1 MAKAITYFTDTPAEG
16 LSLDLPSLLQTMPWA
31 VLLLDAAG
39 IVRLANAA
47 VAAVWGLAPAVLQG
61 SQLGELLPA
70 ATYPALHALLAAPAP
85 AHGECY
91 LPHCA
96 QWLALSTAQLPQG
109 LALYGHDITA
119 LRRTEAEAH
128 EQAHLLASISNATP
142 DLIYI
147 TDLQT
152 HSVSYASGHVQA
164 LLGYSPAQLYAQGPA
179 AFGHILHPD
188 DQALRLAHLQACVLL
203 PDEQLLTQDVRLR
216 LGDGRYHWF
225 RLRDRAFRRGADGR
239 VSHSIG
245 IAQDVQAE
253 REATDRLHQH
263 HELLLGVFAS
273 AQVGLSY
280 QQAVRDEQGQ
290 LLDFRLQTLNSASL
304 VADHQSGLGQGELLS
319 EALPHLRQHELWGKF
334 TEALATGQPMRLET
348 HYQHAQLSAWLD
360 VSITPLGDGLILSSL
375 DISARKQA
383 ELELQHKN
391 SILEAV
397 YGAALTGIQVLQSVR
412 DAAGE
417 LVDFEWV
424 YATRAAEALLG
435 QGPLVGRQQAA
446 TLAPT
451 PPLATWAQQQ
461 QVVAT
466 GQPAEHEMP
475 YPLPSSCTWL
485 RVLLVPFGDGLVLA
499 HEDITAR
506 KTEEAT
512 MRASRQQLQQTL
524 DALPQIVWTRL
535 PNGQLGTFNARWYA
549 YTGLSVAQSQADG
562 WQAALHPDDLPRLL
576 AGRSKANLDGTSR
589 TVEVR
594 VQRHDGRYRWHLCQ
608 VVPLYHEAGELLYW
622 VGSAT
627 DIDDRKQT
635 ETELQENKHLLEA
648 VFHTSPQAFA
658 LTKSVRNA
666 TGDIVDFSFLWTNEK
681 CRALLHGHDL
691 TGLRLLADVAPRF
704 LTTGIFDKL
713 VASLHTGQLVEEEA
727 PYAAAGPAQWLR
739 WTAARLGD
747 GNFLT
752 LEDITARKLADL
764 ERRHGQELLQ
774 AVFDSTTDG
783 IEVFKS
789 VRNAQG
795 ELIDFEW
802 VLHNQVSQRLLGR
815 TDLVGKRWLAELP
828 GMAELGVFG
837 RHRRVADHGEVAEL
851 EWHYQGEELRGW
863 FHSVAVQLGD
873 GLLVT
878 WQDITARKRQQ
889 AETLRLQLTQQQ
901 QLAQAVLEAE
911 ENEKRRIAESLHN
924 GLGQLLYA
932 TKLSLAQLDPAQP
945 IAFAATLHKTSE
957 LLSTAIGQTRT
968 LSHELMPQILADF
981 GLEVAIQDICTTCS
995 MGVLRM
1001 RSRVDDVPPR
1011 LSPHLALALYRMAQE
1026 LANNI
1031 VKHSQATRA
1040 SLQLLGQADGT
1051 IELRADDNGVG
1062 FVPNLPQVGRPGIGL
1077 QALHDRV
1084 RLLRG
1089 TLHLLPTPAQ
1099 GTQVI
1104 IRLPWAVPTAAATST
1119 TPVYLTSS

>member
-1 MAKAITYFTDTPAEG
+1 MAKAITCFADTPAEAPA
-16 LSLDLPSLLQTMPWA
+16 LDLPSLLQTMPWA

-39 IVRLANAA
+39 TVHLANAA
-47 VAAVWGLAPAVLQG
+47 AAAVWGLAPAVLQG
-61 SQLGELLPA
+61 SQLGTLLPA
-70 ATYPALHALLAAPAP
+70 ATHPALHALLAAPAP
-85 AHGECY
+85 AQGECY

-147 TDLQT
+147 INLQDNT
-152 HSVSYASGHVQA
+152 LEYAGGRAQA
-164 LLGYSPAQLYAQGPA
+164 LLGYSPAQLCAQGPA
-179 AFGHILHPD
+179 ALEHLVHPD
-188 DQALRLAHLQACVLL
+188 DQAPHRAHLHTCTSL
-203 PDEQLLTQDVRLR
+203 PNEQLLTQDVRLR

-225 RLRDRAFRRGADGR
+225 RLRDRAFRRGTDGR
-239 VSHSIG
+239 VSHSLG
-245 IAQDVQAE
+245 IAQAVQAE
-253 REATDRLHQH
+253 YEATDRLHQH
-263 HELLLGVFAS
+263 HELLLGVAAS

-280 QQAVRDEQGQ
+280 QQAMRDEQGQ
-290 LLDFRLQTLNSASL
+290 LLDFRLQTLGSASL
-304 VADHQSGLGQGELLS
+304 APAHQPEPGPGELLS
-319 EALPHLRQHELWGKF
+319 EALPHLRQHELWGKLAA
-334 TEALATGQPMRLET
+334 ALASGQPARLET
-348 HYQHAQLSAWLD
+348 HYQHAQLAAWLD
-360 VSITPLGDGLILSSL
+360 VAITPLGDGLLLSSL

-383 ELELQHKN
+383 ERELQRKN
-391 SILEAV
+391 RILEAV
-397 YGAALTGIQVLQSVR
+397 HGAALVGIQVLQCVR
-412 DAAGE
+412 DAAGG

-435 QGPLVGRQQAA
+435 RGPLVGRRQA

-466 GQPAEHEMP
+466 GQAAEYETP
-475 YPLPSSCTWL
+475 YPLPGSSTWL

-512 MRASRQQLQQTL
+512 VRASRQQLQQML
-524 DALPQIVWTRL
+524 DVLPQIVWTRL
-535 PNGQLGTFNARWYA
+535 PGGRVGTFNARWYA
-549 YTGLSVAQSQADG
+549 YTGLSENQSQGDG
-562 WQAALHPDDLPRLL
+562 WQVALHPHDLPQLL
-576 AGRSKANLDGTSR
+576 AGRRQSDRDGTSR
-589 TVEVR
+589 AVEVR
-594 VQRHDGRYRWHLCQ
+594 VRRHDGRYRWHLCQ
-608 VVPLYHEAGELLYW
+608 VVPLYHEAGALLHW

-666 TGDIVDFSFLWTNEK
+666 AGDIVDFSFLWTNEK
-681 CRALLHGHDL
+681 CRALLHGYDL
-691 TGLRLLADVAPRF
+691 TGQHLLADVAPRF
-704 LTTGIFDKL
+704 AAAGIFDKL
-713 VASLHTGQLVEEEA
+713 VASLTTGQLVDEEA
-727 PYAAAGPAQWLR
+727 PHATTGPAQWLR

-774 AVFDSTTDG
+774 AVFNSTTDG
-783 IEVFKS
+783 IEVFRS
-789 VRNAQG
+789 VRNDQG
-795 ELIDFEW
+795 ELLDFEW

-828 GMAELGVFG
+828 GMAVLGVFE

-851 EWHYQGEELRGW
+851 EWYYEGEELRGW
-863 FHSVAVQLGD
+863 FHSVAVPLGD

-878 WQDITARKRQQ
+878 WQDITARKRLQ

-945 IAFAATLHKTSE
+945 AAAFAATLHKTSQ

-995 MGVLRM
+995 VGALHLRC
-1001 RSRVDDVPPR
+1001 RVDDVPPR

-1031 VKHSQATRA
+1031 VKHAQATRA

-1062 FVPNLPQVGRPGIGL
+1062 FVPGQYRAGRPGIGL

-1089 TLHLLPTPAQ
+1089 TLHLHPTPGQ
-1099 GTQVI
+1099 GTRVI
-1104 IRLPWAVPTAAATST
+1104 ICLPWAAPTAATSAA
-1119 TPVYLTSS
+1119 PPDYAL